1 MTTCISH
8 WTALHWHLRRVCWSS
23 VMASDGDE
31 PRVPDVGPTAAEV
44 ADVMR
49 ALEPYLPEVPGR
61 APSIDVL
68 VASDRGRR
76 KIAGVTSHVCST
88 PLPRGSIQ
96 PTGLRG
102 YDIAVTSPELT
113 FIQIAAT
120 EDLRVAAYV
129 GMALCSSFRLDDFST
144 SGLARREAGGAAD
157 LGQEDRGLPATCE
170 GTLWGGRGP
179 SRSEVRPRRRA
190 LAT

>member
-44 ADVMR
+44 ADVVR

-68 VASDRGRR
+68 VSSDRGRR

-120 EDLRVAAYV
+120 EDLRVHL
-129 GMALCSSFRLDDFST
+129 MT
-144 SGLARREAGGAAD
+144 RREVLELLRTNRIRQALMAAP
-157 LGQEDRGLPATCE
+157 LWRYFAEYPEPEDTRP
-170 GTLWGGRGP
+170 GR
-179 SRSEVRPRRRA
+179 
-190 LAT
+190 